1 MFKMKKMCALRN
13 LERETKTLS
22 MFIFWVV
29 RGTVTCFL
37 LCVFLVFFFVFSKF
51 HNIYDFKKKVTK
63 YHLLNLMKNISQ
75 LSFHKWIP
83 LLGIYPKDII
93 KDAKKKKKK
102 CEIFTMML
110 FIIKKLGNN
119 RELLN
124 KGGAIQPT
132 AGEL

>member
-1 MFKMKKMCALRN
+1 
-13 LERETKTLS
+13 
-22 MFIFWVV
+22 
-29 RGTVTCFL
+29 
-37 LCVFLVFFFVFSKF
+37 
-51 HNIYDFKKKVTK
+51 
-63 YHLLNLMKNISQ
+63 MKNISQ

-102 CEIFTMML
+102 ICEIFTMML